1 MLLRLWILCWLTL
14 VWVLLWGDVSA
25 ANVIAGLVLALV
37 ITLLLPLP
45 VVPVEGKLHPLSLL
59 RLILQM
65 AYWLLV
71 SSIQLAWLAIRPGPL
86 PVSAVLAARFNLKS
100 DLVLALAVNLI
111 NLTPGTIG
119 IEIDQNRR
127 IVYVHV
133 INVGSER
140 ALRNFYRQMK
150 QLEQLLI
157 AAFER
162 DEDWRPAPEKE
173 ISNQRGAEA
182 EA

>member
-1 MLLRLWILCWLTL
+1 MRSVVLRLWILCWLTL
-14 VWVLLWGDVSA
+14 VWVLLWGSLSA
-25 ANVIAGLVLALV
+25 ANIIGGLAVALT
-37 ITLLLPLP
+37 ITVLLPLP
-45 VVPVEGKLHPLSLL
+45 RVPVEGKVHPLSLL

-65 AYWLLV
+65 AYWLIV
-71 SSIQLAWLAIRPGPL
+71 SSMQLAWLAVRPGPL
-86 PVSAVLAARFNLKS
+86 PVSAVLAAHFTLKS

-133 INVGSER
+133 INVGSDR
-140 ALRNFYRQMK
+140 AVKNFYRQMAK
-150 QLEQLLI
+150 LEQLLI

-162 DEDWRPAPEKE
+162 EEDWQPAADKE
-173 ISNQRGAEA
+173 ADRA
-182 EA
+182 